1 MQKPRYADRDDTGK
15 WFVFTM
21 PREYYSVL
29 VTFLCSI
36 GTTNGFGLGVD
47 FQKEQGREHRLFW
60 KRKSRLASALFME
73 VPVGI
78 PIDPEGRP
86 YKFPAKE
93 HCSKCGLCETSYV
106 ARVKEACAFLEPGM
120 SRIDTL
126 ETKVHGRRRK
136 TTDDKTIVQADE
148 RRFGVQYQ
156 PLRLARGISMP
167 DAQWTGVVS
176 SIAISML
183 ETRQV
188 DAVAC
193 VASNEET
200 WSNPNPILAQT
211 TDEVLKGRGVKPSL
225 APSLNILD
233 EVKNDPSIR
242 RLLFC
247 GVGCSVQALRS
258 IENELGIEI
267 FILGTNCVD
276 NSPSPGAAAE
286 FIEKGA
292 KVFSDSVRGYEFMQD
307 FRVHVKTEETY
318 LTIPYFCLPGTIA
331 ESSIAK
337 SCRSCFDY
345 TNALADVVV
354 GYMAAPLDGKSR
366 MDESWQTVTV
376 RNERGNQMVETAIT
390 QGRLEVGDIARGS
403 GDHQQLAIAT
413 TKSDALVQAMVGGK
427 VQENGMPLWLGSI
440 MVTVLR
446 KVSAKGIAFARY
458 SIDYHIVRNYFHVL
472 NEWGEHRAR
481 SSTPQFALEIVDEY
495 LEMDSTLKGYAAKL
509 TSKH

>member
-1 MQKPRYADRDDTGK
+1 
-15 WFVFTM
+15 
-21 PREYYSVL
+21 
-29 VTFLCSI
+29 
-36 GTTNGFGLGVD
+36 
-47 FQKEQGREHRLFW
+47 
-60 KRKSRLASALFME
+60 
-73 VPVGI
+73 
-78 PIDPEGRP
+78 
-86 YKFPAKE
+86 
-93 HCSKCGLCETSYV
+93 
-106 ARVKEACAFLEPGM
+106 
-120 SRIDTL
+120 
-126 ETKVHGRRRK
+126 
-136 TTDDKTIVQADE
+136 
-148 RRFGVQYQ
+148 
-156 PLRLARGISMP
+156 MP

-427 VQENGMPLWLGSI
+427 VQENGMPLWLGNI
-440 MVTVLR
+440 MATVLR